1 MLNSL
6 INQARS
12 TNLRTMKSM
21 TVAIWGTALVLI
33 LFLAF
38 VLAALGNIVGL
49 HGGEIAWDFLVAAA
63 GPGLLVPTKFSLI
76 LFFLVAL
83 HFGFCWDSTRIPA
96 LNLIDRLSSLLAE
109 SIKLWS
115 STAVSNYVPHYGS
128 PNDPNRRSPPNKR
141 TAIEGTS
148 YLACDTPKLE

>member
-6 INQARS
+6 MNQARS

-21 TVAIWGTALVLI
+21 TVAIWVTALALM
-33 LFLAF
+33 LSLAF
-38 VLAALGNIVGL
+38 TLAALGNIAGL

-63 GPGLLVPTKFSLI
+63 GPGLLVPTKFSLA
-76 LFFLVAL
+76 LLFLVAL

-96 LNLIDRLSSLLAE
+96 RNLIVRLSSLIVE
-109 SIKLWS
+109 SVKLWS
-115 STAVSNYVPHYGS
+115 SAAVSNYVPHYGS
-128 PNDPNRRSPPNKR
+128 PNDPNRRPPPNKR

>member
-12 TNLRTMKSM
+12 NNLRAMKSM
-21 TVAIWGTALVLI
+21 AVVIWFTTFALM
-33 LFLAF
+33 LFLAS
-38 VLAALGNIVGL
+38 VLAALGNIAGL

-63 GPGLLVPTKFSLI
+63 GPGLLVPTKFSMVL
-76 LFFLVAL
+76 LFLVAL

-96 LNLIDRLSSLLAE
+96 RNLIVRLSSLIAE
-109 SIKLWS
+109 PVKLWS
-115 STAVSNYVPHYGS
+115 SVAVSNYVPHYGS
-128 PNDPNRRSPPNKR
+128 PNDPNRRAPPNRR

-148 YLACDTPKLE
+148 YLACDRPKLE